1 MSQVT
6 QCCLVIALCGMVA
19 PWWHGGTMNILFATC
34 VIVVIITIRPC
45 LHLTSNGAQMAVII
59 EIKCEK
65 L

>member
-1 MSQVT
+1 
-6 QCCLVIALCGMVA
+6 
-19 PWWHGGTMNILFATC
+19 MNILFATC